1 MRKNRIGGMVMRLLL
16 AEDEKDLSRAL
27 VSVLKK
33 NNYSVDPVYNGQDA
47 IEYIVEG
54 NYDGA
59 ILDIMMPVKDGIEVL
74 KEVRL
79 KGINIPIIMLTA
91 KAEIENRVEGLDY
104 GADDY
109 LTKPFA
115 VPELLAR
122 IRTMTRR
129 KTEGRS
135 DNVITVSNL
144 KLDISTNEL
153 VTDIGKEFI
162 ANKEFQMMEMMM
174 LNKDQFIS
182 VDRLFEKIWGY
193 DSEADMSVVWVN
205 ISNIRKKLKKLD
217 AKVEITAKRNIGYRL
232 VEKDD

>member
-1 MRKNRIGGMVMRLLL
+1 MRLLL